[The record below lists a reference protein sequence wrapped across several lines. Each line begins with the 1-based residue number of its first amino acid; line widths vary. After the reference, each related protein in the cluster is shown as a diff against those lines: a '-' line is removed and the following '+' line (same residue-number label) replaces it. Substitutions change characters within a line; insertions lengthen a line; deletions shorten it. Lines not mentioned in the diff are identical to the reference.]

1 MACELTSNVSLDCRE
16 NLGGIKTIFLASAT
30 GDDISLSFSGGSTN
44 TNGAVTGITWGS
56 TSIEDLTTLGE
67 NSFEFQQPRQ
77 SASLTETG
85 NFSEENGTAFYQSV
99 LTMVIN
105 KLDYSKLNTLDV
117 LGRNTK
123 LVCIVQT
130 NNDNYFLVGN
140 ETGAIVTSSTAE
152 SGTAFGD
159 RNGLSVELTG
169 FSKSPAYELILS

>member
-1 MACELTSNVSLDCRE
+1 MACDLTSNVSLDCRE

-30 GDDISLSFSGGSTN
+30 GDDISLTFSGGSTN
-44 TNGAVTGITWGS
+44 TNGAVTGLSWGS
-56 TSIEDLTTLGE
+56 NSITDFASLTGATY
-67 NSFEFQQPRQ
+67 EFQQPRQ

-105 KLDYSKLNTLDV
+105 KLDYTKLNALDV
-117 LGRNTK
+117 LGRNTR

-169 FSKSPAYELILS
+169 FSKSPAYELVFS